1 MGIIFGS
8 ASHLIRQVTGSYLLN
23 IIISSIVLIA
33 IIKLFGPRHI
43 FEAVTAGL
51 MSISLYLAIEF
62 LNVKAIQMFTG
73 IDPMRMEQDF
83 LLRTL
88 WFFPQILAAVALALA
103 IRYFHFHQSHES
115 NAKD

>member
-8 ASHLIRQVTGSYLLN
+8 ASHFIRLVTGSYLLN
-23 IIISSIVLIA
+23 IIISSIVLIS
-33 IIKLFGPRHI
+33 IIKLFGPRNL

-62 LNVKAIQMFTG
+62 LNVKTIQMFSG
-73 IDPMRMEQDF
+73 IDPIRMEQNL

-88 WFFPQILAAVALALA
+88 WFFPQILAAAGLA
-103 IRYFHFHQSHES
+103 IAIGYFDFHRSHKS
-115 NAKD
+115 NEKD